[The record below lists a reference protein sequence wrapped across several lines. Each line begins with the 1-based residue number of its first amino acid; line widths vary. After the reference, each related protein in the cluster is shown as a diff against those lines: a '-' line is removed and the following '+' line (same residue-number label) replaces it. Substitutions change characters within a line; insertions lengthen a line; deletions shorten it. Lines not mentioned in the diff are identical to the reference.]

1 MFEEVT
7 KLKKPELLVTPTSVA
22 HIEALL
28 EAGADAFVVGEQ
40 KFGLRLAGEFT
51 VAQIKEATALV
62 HAAGKKIYVAVNA
75 LFHNDLIDDLDAYM
89 VEVAKLEVDGFIYGD
104 PAVIMA
110 CRENNITI
118 PLHWNPE
125 TTATNWFTA
134 NYWGERG
141 ANRAVLARELSME
154 EVIEIKENANVAIE
168 VQVHG
173 MTCMFQSKRPL
184 LGHYFLYQDKVMEVE
199 NRKDNRNMFLHDDER
214 NNKYPIYEDANGT
227 HIFSPNDMC
236 IIDEIDELMDAEIDA
251 FKIDGVLQTADYITQ
266 VTALYRKAIDA
277 YVDGTYDDER
287 DALRE
292 AVEAIQPAHR
302 PLDTGFIF
310 KETVY

>member
-7 KLKKPELLVTPTSVA
+7 KLNKPELLVTPKSVA

-28 EAGADAFVVGEQ
+28 DAGADAFVVGEQ

-51 VAQIKEATALV
+51 IAQIKEATAIV

-75 LFHNDLIDDLDAYM
+75 LFHNELIDDLDAYM
-89 VEVAKLEVDGFIYGD
+89 VEVAKLNIDGFIYGD

-110 CRENNITI
+110 CRENDITI

-141 ANRAVLARELSME
+141 ANRAVLARELSMD
-154 EVIEIKENANVAIE
+154 EVVEIKENANVAIE

-199 NRKDNRNMFLHDDER
+199 NRQDNRNMFLHDDER

-236 IIDEIDELMDAEIDA
+236 IIDEIDELMDAGIDA
-251 FKIDGVLQTADYITQ
+251 FKIDGVLQTTDYITQ

>member
-7 KLKKPELLVTPTSVA
+7 KLNKPELLVTPKSVA

-28 EAGADAFVVGEQ
+28 DAGADAFVVGEQ

-51 VAQIKEATALV
+51 IAQIKEATAIV

-75 LFHNDLIDDLDAYM
+75 LFHNELIDDLDAYM
-89 VEVAKLEVDGFIYGD
+89 VEVAKLNIDGFIYGD

-110 CRENNITI
+110 CRENDITI

-141 ANRAVLARELSME
+141 ANRAVLARELSMD
-154 EVIEIKENANVAIE
+154 EVVEIKENANVAIE

-199 NRKDNRNMFLHDDER
+199 NRQDNRNMFLHDDER

-236 IIDEIDELMDAEIDA
+236 IIDEIDELMDAGIDT
-251 FKIDGVLQTADYITQ
+251 FKIDGVLQTTDYITQ

>member
-7 KLKKPELLVTPTSVA
+7 KLNKPELLVTPKSVA

-28 EAGADAFVVGEQ
+28 DAGADAFVVGEQ

-51 VAQIKEATALV
+51 IAQIKEATAIV

-75 LFHNDLIDDLDAYM
+75 LFHNELIDDLDAYM
-89 VEVAKLEVDGFIYGD
+89 VEVAKINIDGFIYGD

-110 CRENNITI
+110 CRENDITI

-141 ANRAVLARELSME
+141 ANRAVLARELSMD
-154 EVIEIKENANVAIE
+154 EVVEIKENANVAIE

-199 NRKDNRNMFLHDDER
+199 NRQDNRNMFLHDDER

-236 IIDEIDELMDAEIDA
+236 IIDEIDELMDAGIDA
-251 FKIDGVLQTADYITQ
+251 FKIDGVLQTTDYITQ

>member
-7 KLKKPELLVTPTSVA
+7 KLNKPELLVTPKSVA

-28 EAGADAFVVGEQ
+28 DAGADAFVVGEQ

-51 VAQIKEATALV
+51 IAQIKEATAIV

-75 LFHNDLIDDLDAYM
+75 LFHNELIDDLDAYM
-89 VEVAKLEVDGFIYGD
+89 VEVEKINIDGFIYGD

-110 CRENNITI
+110 CRENDITI

-141 ANRAVLARELSME
+141 ANRAVLARELSMD
-154 EVIEIKENANVAIE
+154 EVVEIKENANVAIE

-199 NRKDNRNMFLHDDER
+199 NRQDNRNMFLHDDER

-236 IIDEIDELMDAEIDA
+236 IIDEIDELMDAGIDA
-251 FKIDGVLQTADYITQ
+251 FKIDGVLQTTDYITH

>member
-7 KLKKPELLVTPTSVA
+7 KLNKPELLVTPKSVA

-28 EAGADAFVVGEQ
+28 DAGADAFVVGEQ

-51 VAQIKEATALV
+51 IAQIKEATAIV

-75 LFHNDLIDDLDAYM
+75 LFHNELIDDLDAYM
-89 VEVAKLEVDGFIYGD
+89 VEVAKINIDGFIYGD
-104 PAVIMA
+104 PAVIIA
-110 CRENNITI
+110 CRENDITI

-141 ANRAVLARELSME
+141 ANRAVLARELSMD
-154 EVIEIKENANVAIE
+154 EVVEIKENANVAIE

-199 NRKDNRNMFLHDDER
+199 NRQDNRNMFLHDDER

-236 IIDEIDELMDAEIDA
+236 IIDEIDELMDAGIDA
-251 FKIDGVLQTADYITQ
+251 FKIDGVLQTTDYITQ

>member
-110 CRENNITI
+110 CRENDITI

-251 FKIDGVLQTADYITQ
+251 FKIDGVLQTADYVTQ

>member
-7 KLKKPELLVTPTSVA
+7 KLNKPELLVTPKSVA

-28 EAGADAFVVGEQ
+28 DAGADAFVVGEQ

-51 VAQIKEATALV
+51 IAQIKEATAIV

-75 LFHNDLIDDLDAYM
+75 LFHNELIDDLDAYM
-89 VEVAKLEVDGFIYGD
+89 VEVAKINIDGFIYGD

-110 CRENNITI
+110 CRENDITV

-141 ANRAVLARELSME
+141 ANRAVLARELSMD
-154 EVIEIKENANVAIE
+154 EVVEIKENANVAIE

-199 NRKDNRNMFLHDDER
+199 NRQENRNMFLHDDER

-236 IIDEIDELMDAEIDA
+236 IIDEIDELMDAGIDA
-251 FKIDGVLQTADYITQ
+251 FKIDGVLQTTDYITQ